1 MRAQIQI
8 ALRIGAALLL
18 LTALGLVAD
27 PMSAHKLISVH
38 AYNSTTHFIL
48 AANLLG
54 MSIVMLVM
62 GENPESDFTGAV
74 ATALLILGVVI
85 GHQMLVSHSMPH
97 GFYTVIAL
105 IALIGLAVFLLVAR
119 TQEMAGKTAP
129 ARRPAATP
137 APARKPA
144 AKKAGKKAGKKKAA
158 KKKVTK
164 KKATKKRR

>member
-18 LTALGLVAD
+18 VSALSLVAD
-27 PMSAHKLISVH
+27 PTGAHKLISVH

-48 AANLLG
+48 AANMLG
-54 MSIVMLVM
+54 MAVIMLVM
-62 GENPESDFTGAV
+62 GENPESDFTGAL
-74 ATALLILGVVI
+74 AMALLTVGIVI

-97 GFYTVIAL
+97 GIYTVVAL
-105 IALIGLAVFLLVAR
+105 IVVIGLAVFLLVAR
-119 TQEMAGKTAP
+119 TQEMAASAAP
-129 ARRPAATP
+129 AKRPER
-137 APARKPA
+137 APANKPA
-144 AKKAGKKAGKKKAA
+144 AKKTSKKKAV